1 MRNSVLAAALLVLFL
16 GCGSAWAADPAAAAY
31 NWTGFYAGLNTG
43 FAKDAGGYSATSSPS
58 GVYDTGDFTDLAF
71 IFGGQAGYNFQ
82 CCCCPNIVY
91 GIEADINYDGM
102 GDSVTGSGF
111 GLFAAG
117 PATPPIINS
126 YTVTQEIDFFGTLRG
141 RLGYTPADRLLL
153 YITGG
158 LAYGEVSSSTS
169 YSERFRSTGVPA
181 FSGFAFSGSSS
192 DMLVGWCAGAGGE
205 YAINN
210 CWSVKLEY
218 LYVDLGSMSYSI
230 AGTPLTTNISTAQ
243 NVFRV
248 GLNYKF

>member
-1 MRNSVLAAALLVLFL
+1 MRNSVLAAVLLILFL
-16 GCGSAWAADPAAAAY
+16 GCGSAWAADPASATY

-43 FAKDAGGYSATSSPS
+43 FAKDAGGYSITSPS
-58 GVYDTGDFTDLAF
+58 GVGVYDTGDFTDLAF

-141 RLGYTPADRLLL
+141 RLGYTPADRLLF

-158 LAYGEVSSSTS
+158 LAYGEVSSSSS
-169 YSERFRSTGVPA
+169 YTVRFVDDPTYL
-181 FSGFAFSGSSS
+181 GSSS
-192 DMLVGWCAGAGGE
+192 GMLVGWCAGAGGE
-205 YAINN
+205 YALNN

-218 LYVDLGSMSYSI
+218 LYVDLGSMSYPI
-230 AGTPLTTNISTAQ
+230 TGTPLTTNISSAQ

-248 GLNYKF
+248 GLNFKF

>member
-1 MRNSVLAAALLVLFL
+1 MRNSVLATALLVLFL
-16 GCGSAWAADPAAAAY
+16 GCGSAWAADPAAATY

-43 FAKDAGGYSATSSPS
+43 FAKDAGGYSITSSPS
-58 GVYDTGDFTDLAF
+58 GIYDTGDFADLAF
-71 IFGGQAGYNFQ
+71 IFGGQVGYNFQ
-82 CCCCPNIVY
+82 CCCCPYIVY

-102 GDSVTGSGF
+102 GDSVTQNFALPVAGAPGANF
-111 GLFAAG
+111 G
-117 PATPPIINS
+117 TN

-141 RLGYTPADRLLL
+141 RLGYTPADRLLF

-169 YSERFRSTGVPA
+169 YSVRFMEDPT
-181 FSGFAFSGSSS
+181 FFGSSS
-192 DMLVGWCAGAGGE
+192 GMLVGWCAGAGGE

-218 LYVDLGSMSYSI
+218 LYVDLGSMSYPI

>member
-16 GCGSAWAADPAAAAY
+16 GCGSAWAADPAAATY

-43 FAKDAGGYSATSSPS
+43 FAKDAAGYSISSPS

-71 IFGGQAGYNFQ
+71 IFGGQAGYNYQ
-82 CCCCPNIVY
+82 CCNFVY
-91 GIEADINYDGM
+91 GLETDISYDGM
-102 GDSVTGSGF
+102 GDSVTGSGVEF
-111 GLFAAG
+111 LAAG
-117 PATPPIINS
+117 APAAPAPGSS

-141 RLGYTPADRLLL
+141 RLGYTPTDRLLL
-153 YITGG
+153 YVTGG

-169 YSERFRSTGVPA
+169 YSFRFFGTGAPA
-181 FSGFAFSGSSS
+181 FPGSTFSGSSS
-192 DMLVGWCAGAGGE
+192 GMLVGWTVGAGGE
-205 YAINN
+205 YALNN

-218 LYVDLGSMSYSI
+218 LYVDLGSMSYPVPV
-230 AGTPLTTNISTAQ
+230 AGTTLTTNISTAQ

>member
-16 GCGSAWAADPAAAAY
+16 GGGSVWAADPAAATY

-43 FAKDAGGYSATSSPS
+43 FAKDAGGYSIDPASA
-58 GVYDTGDFTDLAF
+58 VLDTGDFTDLAF

-82 CCCCPNIVY
+82 CCCCPYFVY
-91 GIEADINYDGM
+91 GIEADISYDGM
-102 GDSVTGSGF
+102 GDSITQNF
-111 GLFAAG
+111 GLPVAG
-117 PATPPIINS
+117 APGANFGTS

-141 RLGYTPADRLLL
+141 RLGYTPADRLLF

-169 YSERFRSTGVPA
+169 YSVRFPGTGAPA
-181 FSGFAFSGSSS
+181 FPGFAFSGSSS
-192 DMLVGWCAGAGGE
+192 GMLVGWCAGAGGE
-205 YAINN
+205 YALNN

-218 LYVDLGSMSYSI
+218 LYVDLGSMSYPI
-230 AGTPLTTNISTAQ
+230 TGTDLTTNISTAQ

>member
-43 FAKDAGGYSATSSPS
+43 FAKDAGGYSTTSSPS

-82 CCCCPNIVY
+82 WCTCPNIVY

-102 GDSVTGSGF
+102 GDSITQNF
-111 GLFAAG
+111 GLLAAG
-117 PATPPIINS
+117 APGSTFGTT

-153 YITGG
+153 YVTGG

-169 YSERFRSTGVPA
+169 YSERFPGTVAAGFP
-181 FSGFAFSGSSS
+181 GFAFSGSSS

-218 LYVDLGSMSYSI
+218 LYVDLGSMSYPI